1 MISKQV
7 DARKDGKSSAGDSL
21 RYGQGL
27 KIDKETGEYLDKS
40 HRTRFGNF
48 GLVDD
53 ATHVS
58 QDLNAMI
65 ELINLASVEM
75 QSNCDLNTRAGE
87 ESKIAHFLVSFDQYE
102 PTEAVLR
109 DTEDSLLAAVGLD
122 KNHFSTFLH
131 NDNGH
136 WHLHIYASRIE
147 KNPPHRV
154 CSLWLDQTKRDRVCR
169 EIEIRHGLK
178 RDNGMHQ
185 VTEDGQIVEI
195 PIAER
200 RAAREEKR
208 ESSPSV
214 SDRAKTTEIYSGEKT
229 FQTWA
234 NEIRIGDRL
243 KHAKSWQDIHTA
255 AAAYQCEIKPK
266 GAGFVICPVGEAGGV
281 QLSKIG
287 LKNLPAKFGAFQP
300 AKHNQPTPQ
309 TEVTYAPGPTDSKA
323 VSHYEKWKAAR
334 DAFKPLKT
342 DRINVQRESNNKTR
356 KVVRAA
362 QQSELKQI
370 RASTSGQARIA
381 AVSVAK
387 MQHAVAMADLTAR
400 LAHDRQ
406 LLLKQLAVRRPGNTF
421 RDYLVIEATKG
432 DNIALGLARKYGV
445 DASTDVLCKRQADKL
460 RILAAVGGQEYRPAP
475 RMSFS
480 HKIERNGTVIY
491 DFGGGRTVTD
501 SAVARQVQIND
512 AAAHSPAVIATALSF
527 AATKF
532 GNTLSLTGS
541 AEFQRLA
548 VETAVRSGLNINFKD
563 PALQAYKQEFAA
575 SISRAARRPLTPAQI
590 AKGVSHVINTYDQG
604 RPPAHIIARNA
615 AAFARFAD
623 DVVHGQELAPTLEAN
638 RASRVHELHGGELDA
653 KGAVARSVLPNSLHA
668 RVADV
673 QAGQDT
679 DLRRPGAS
687 PTGSG
692 GAAGRDENIIHVGHT
707 SATRDGVGAKAHD
720 GESRSDAVASAD
732 HDIQR
737 GGPVRPGVPAGAE
750 NHGERIGLPVTGA
763 GQVTPTPVV
772 DVTTP
777 PSQSNKSAQRAVDV
791 QDVDPHKVAP
801 TKAKKKREPA
811 PVVADTPAA
820 DVYQVT
826 PPPDPISA
834 HDWLAAWSVTTGKA
848 RGAAKPE
855 SGGTTHTVIHIA
867 LDGIVLDKG
876 RSGAVYPVPAG
887 LALHVGDKIAVDSN
901 GELCAPRTPEQGVG
915 KKGLGH

>member
-1 MISKQV
+1 
-7 DARKDGKSSAGDSL
+7 
-21 RYGQGL
+21 
-27 KIDKETGEYLDKS
+27 
-40 HRTRFGNF
+40 
-48 GLVDD
+48 
-53 ATHVS
+53 
-58 QDLNAMI
+58 MI
-65 ELINLASVEM
+65 ELINLASAEM

-87 ESKIAHFLVSFDQYE
+87 GSKIAHFLVSFDQYE
-102 PTEAVLR
+102 PTAAVLR

-136 WHLHIYASRIE
+136 WHVHIYVSRIE

-154 CSLWLDQTKRDRVCR
+154 CSLWQDQTKRDRVCR

-185 VTEDGQIVEI
+185 VAENGQVVEI
-195 PIAER
+195 PISER

-208 ESSPSV
+208 KSSPSV
-214 SDRAKTTEIYSGEKT
+214 SDRAKTTEMYSGEKT
-229 FQTWA
+229 FQTWT
-234 NEIRIGDRL
+234 NEIRIGTRL

-266 GAGFVICPVGEAGGV
+266 GAGYVLCPVGQAGGV

-287 LKNLPAKFGAFQP
+287 LKNLAAKFGAFQP
-300 AKHNQPTPQ
+300 AKHNPPTRQ
-309 TEVTYAPGPTDSKA
+309 TEVAYSPGPTDSKA
-323 VSHYEKWKAAR
+323 VAHYEKWKSAR

-342 DRINVQRESNNKTR
+342 DRINVQRDSSNKTR
-356 KVVRAA
+356 KELRVA
-362 QQSELKQI
+362 QQSELKRI
-370 RASTSGQARIA
+370 RASTSRQARLA
-381 AVSVAK
+381 AVSVVK

-406 LLLKQLAVRRPGNTF
+406 LLLKELALRGPGNTF

-445 DASTDVLCKRQADKL
+445 GSSTDVLCRRQADKL
-460 RILAAVGGQEYRPAP
+460 GILAAVGGQEYRPAP

-501 SAVARQVQIND
+501 SAVARQVQMND

-527 AATKF
+527 AAIKF
-532 GNTLSLTGS
+532 GNTLTLTGS

-548 VETAVRSGLNINFKD
+548 VETAVRSGLNIYFKD

-590 AKGVSHVINTYDQG
+590 AEGVSHVINTYDQG

-615 AAFARFAD
+615 AAFAQSAD
-623 DVVHGQELAPTLEAN
+623 DIVHGHELAPTLEAS
-638 RASRVHELHGGELDA
+638 RASRVHELPGGELDA
-653 KGAVARSVLPNSLHA
+653 KGAVPRSVLPNSLRA

-673 QAGQDT
+673 QAGQYP

-692 GAAGRDENIIHVGHT
+692 GAARRDENIILARHA
-707 SATRDGVGAKAHD
+707 SATTDGACAKAHN
-720 GESRSDAVASAD
+720 GEHRSDGFALTHGASAD

-737 GGPVRPGVPAGAE
+737 GGPVRPDVPACAE
-750 NHGERIGLPVTGA
+750 HHGERVRLPLTGA
-763 GQVTPTPVV
+763 DHVTPTPVV
-772 DVTTP
+772 DVITP
-777 PSQSNKSAQRAVDV
+777 PSQSNKSAQRTVDV
-791 QDVDPHKVAP
+791 QDVDPHQVAP
-801 TKAKKKREPA
+801 TKAKQKRKPA

-820 DVYQVT
+820 GVHQVT
-826 PPPDPISA
+826 SLPDPISA
-834 HDWLAAWSVTTGKA
+834 HDWLAAWLVTTGKT
-848 RGAAKPE
+848 RGAGKPE
-855 SGGTTHTVIHIA
+855 SGGTTHTVIHVA
-867 LDGIVLDKG
+867 RDGIVLDKG

-901 GELCAPRTPEQGVG
+901 GKLCVPRTPEHGTG
-915 KKGLGH
+915 KKEIGH